1 MPALPATV
9 IRFRQEARPSRG
21 RDEIVK
27 GTKLTGICLP
37 DTFVWQTRGDS
48 PKVATR
54 CSACEGSG
62 SKEKRG
68 GKKTVCP
75 KCEGGGWHG
84 IDPSEPTDC
93 FPAEEHDGEMVHAR
107 VAVYQVRY
115 AAGYQIWNP
124 DDLNIRPFLKTNP
137 DRTYP
142 RRHHNHWSNE

>member
-1 MPALPATV
+1 MPALSTTV
-9 IRFRQEARPSRG
+9 IRFRQEARPAGG

-27 GTKLTGICLP
+27 GMQLTGICLP

-75 KCEGGGWHG
+75 KCDGGGWHG

-93 FPAEEHDGEMVHAR
+93 FPAEEHNGEMVHAR
-107 VAVYQVRY
+107 VAV
-115 AAGYQIWNP
+115 
-124 DDLNIRPFLKTNP
+124 
-137 DRTYP
+137 
-142 RRHHNHWSNE
+142 